1 MHVYIY
7 SSFVSDAKF
16 SKSISKIETRLTDL
30 GLNGRIIRLGII
42 KSPHS
47 MIEDEIKKGAKTIVA
62 VGDDY
67 LFNQIIN
74 SVAKISSSGVSKNIP
89 VGFIPVGKKN
99 NIISTYLG
107 LKYEEASCDTISA
120 RRLQTFDLGQINETR
135 FLTEAKIPTKNTTI
149 EFDENYT
156 IEINNPGF
164 ISIIN
169 FPTTTVLPKNIKANP
184 RDNHLELFI
193 NTKKN
198 INFLKTNSID
208 QSVFSFNKIKIF
220 NPDESILADESI
232 KVKCP
237 AQIGVSKEKI
247 NLIIGKNI
255 IF

>member
-7 SSFVSDAKF
+7 ASFVSDAKF

-67 LFNQIIN
+67 LFNQIID
-74 SVAKISSSGVSKNIP
+74 SVAKISSSGASKNIP

-99 NIISTYLG
+99 NIISAYLG
-107 LKYEEASCDTISA
+107 LKHEEESCDTISA
-120 RRLQTFDLGQINETR
+120 RRLQIFDLGQINDTR
-135 FLTEAKIPTKNTTI
+135 FLTEAKISTKNTTI

-169 FPTTTVLPKNIKANP
+169 LPTTTILPVNIKANP
-184 RDNHLELFI
+184 KDGRLELYI

-198 INFLKTNSID
+198 INFLKNNLID
-208 QSVFSFNKIKIF
+208 QSVFPFNKIKIF
-220 NPDESILADESI
+220 NLNEHIVVDGSTKI
-232 KVKCP
+232 KCP
-237 AQIGVSKEKI
+237 AQIGISKEKI

-255 IF
+255 NF